1 MEHQPEVSTIE
12 GGWKAEARKLLER
25 GVRFSV
31 VNLTEE
37 ALGTCI
43 GLAQEFDFFLVQ
55 QVEEGCS
62 YPQLPARLEMV
73 PKRL

>member
-1 MEHQPEVSTIE
+1 MQNQREVSTIE
-12 GGWKAEARKLLER
+12 AGWKAEARRLLER

-43 GLAQEFDFFLVQ
+43 GLAQEFDYFLVQ
-55 QVEEGCS
+55 QVEEGTA

-73 PKRL
+73 PKCL